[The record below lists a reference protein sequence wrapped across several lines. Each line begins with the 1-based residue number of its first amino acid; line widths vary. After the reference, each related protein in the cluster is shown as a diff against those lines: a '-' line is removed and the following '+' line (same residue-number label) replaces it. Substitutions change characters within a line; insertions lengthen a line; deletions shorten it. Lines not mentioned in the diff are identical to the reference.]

1 MRGPLEGIRV
11 IDVTSMVSGPAAT
24 MLLGDQGAD
33 VRAKVRELVRVGA
46 DLIKVE
52 PPQKGDFTRSFGAHR
67 SGFSPIYLTTNRNKR
82 SIALNLKSEGGCEL
96 LKKLVAG
103 ADVFVQ
109 NFRPGTV
116 ERMGIGEDV
125 LRRVISSFSRKA
137 V

>member
-33 VRAKVRELVRVGA
+33 V
-46 DLIKVE
+46 IKVE